1 MATCLFALMGLLTP
15 LAAPEFASAQSTP
28 IPPLTLP
35 AGRKIVAVDAFPSQM
50 KLTGQDDR
58 AQVLVTGKLDD
69 GSLVDLTHY
78 SSYTSSNPAL
88 LQFTGKGRVTPLG
101 NGTTQVVAQHGA
113 LQARVQV
120 VVAGCESL
128 QPINFTNQV
137 VPIFTKLTCNSGGCH
152 GKSAGQNGFK
162 LSLLGFEPDID
173 YASLVREERARRVQV
188 TAPENSLLLT
198 KAAGQVAHGGGRKL
212 ETDSD
217 EYRLVRRWIASGLPW
232 GQPNDPTLAGISVHP
247 ETRVMQPG
255 SVQQFLVQAHYSDG
269 RIEDI
274 TRRAQYES
282 NAQDIATVD
291 GSALVR
297 TAQSSGEASIMVR
310 YQDRVA
316 TFRAT
321 VPLAKPSPPWQ
332 FPQYTVVDLHTSTRW
347 KELGLAPSDLATD
360 AVFLRRVSLDLTGTL
375 PTAET
380 TRTFLADKDPA
391 KRDKLIDRLVDSP
404 EYAYFFAGKWAD
416 ILKVKRGGDQT
427 RATGTFAFHGWIRDA
442 MATDMPYN
450 QFARSILA
458 GSGDEESHPPV
469 FWTLHQGTIDQF
481 VDETAQVFMGQR
493 LTCAQCHH
501 HPYEKWSQDDYWG
514 LAAFF
519 SRIGKKEIPLGANAE
534 NQESKRV
541 LVVANPT
548 GTANNK
554 RTGKPA
560 PFKPLDGQP
569 LEVSAGDDPRQA
581 LADWLVADTNP
592 FFAKA
597 VSNRLCAHFFSRGLV
612 DPLDD
617 MRLTN
622 PPSNP
627 ALLDA
632 LAKELVTSKYSL
644 KHLVKTM
651 VKSRTYQLSAEPN
664 AFNGN
669 DKQNHARYYPRRLP
683 AEVLFDAVCMVTGS
697 PAGFGGL
704 PTDKNAP
711 TRATMLP
718 DESYSSYF
726 LDVFGRPQ
734 RISACE
740 CERGGE
746 ANLAQALHLL
756 NSDEIQTMLSRAGG
770 KADLLAKEKRPDT
783 EILDGLFLG
792 ALGRLPSPEQ
802 KTAAL
807 EHLKRHSANRKLA
820 FENILWALVNTREF
834 IFVQ

>member
-375 PTAET
+375 PTVET
-380 TRTFLADKDPA
+380 TRAFLADKDPA

-404 EYAYFFAGKWAD
+404 E
-416 ILKVKRGGDQT
+416 
-427 RATGTFAFHGWIRDA
+427 
-442 MATDMPYN
+442 
-450 QFARSILA
+450 
-458 GSGDEESHPPV
+458 
-469 FWTLHQGTIDQF
+469 
-481 VDETAQVFMGQR
+481 
-493 LTCAQCHH
+493 
-501 HPYEKWSQDDYWG
+501 
-514 LAAFF
+514 
-519 SRIGKKEIPLGANAE
+519 
-534 NQESKRV
+534 
-541 LVVANPT
+541 
-548 GTANNK
+548 
-554 RTGKPA
+554 
-560 PFKPLDGQP
+560 
-569 LEVSAGDDPRQA
+569 
-581 LADWLVADTNP
+581 
-592 FFAKA
+592 
-597 VSNRLCAHFFSRGLV
+597 
-612 DPLDD
+612 
-617 MRLTN
+617 
-622 PPSNP
+622 
-627 ALLDA
+627 
-632 LAKELVTSKYSL
+632 
-644 KHLVKTM
+644 
-651 VKSRTYQLSAEPN
+651 
-664 AFNGN
+664 
-669 DKQNHARYYPRRLP
+669 
-683 AEVLFDAVCMVTGS
+683 
-697 PAGFGGL
+697 
-704 PTDKNAP
+704 
-711 TRATMLP
+711 
-718 DESYSSYF
+718 
-726 LDVFGRPQ
+726 
-734 RISACE
+734 
-740 CERGGE
+740 
-746 ANLAQALHLL
+746 
-756 NSDEIQTMLSRAGG
+756 
-770 KADLLAKEKRPDT
+770 
-783 EILDGLFLG
+783 
-792 ALGRLPSPEQ
+792 
-802 KTAAL
+802 
-807 EHLKRHSANRKLA
+807 
-820 FENILWALVNTREF
+820 
-834 IFVQ
+834 